1 MPDDL
6 YDRDILAWSAQQAD
20 LLRRAARGERVNG
33 VDWDHVVEEIEDVGI
48 SELNAVRSYLRQM
61 LVHLLK
67 PHGWPNSQSA
77 SQWRVEIAAF
87 QADAAQ
93 RFAPSMRQKID
104 LDTLYQRA
112 VEQLEGVHHDGIQ
125 PVGWPAQCPCTLE
138 QLLGERRA
146 VLEQRFGAVS

>member
-20 LLRRAARGERVNG
+20 LLRRT
-33 VDWDHVVEEIEDVGI
+33 
-48 SELNAVRSYLRQM
+48 AVRSYLRQM

-67 PHGWPNSQSA
+67 LQGWPNSQSVA
-77 SQWRVEIAAF
+77 QWRVETAAF

-104 LDTLYQRA
+104 LDKLYQRA
-112 VEQLEGVHHDGIQ
+112 LEQLEGVDYNGLQ
-125 PVGWPAQCPCTLE
+125 PLGWLAQCPCTLE
-138 QLLGERRA
+138 QLLGERRTM
-146 VLEQRFGAVS
+146 LEQRFGAVS